1 MTLAVTLCLL
11 KMGVL
16 KYQGIW
22 CFMKLLCPVV
32 MTNVE
37 SEFNIIL
44 NVLLHTKEVSA
55 GRSINSLSWAVVS
68 IHSILECCSSRTE
81 L

>member
-1 MTLAVTLCLL
+1 
-11 KMGVL
+11 
-16 KYQGIW
+16 
-22 CFMKLLCPVV
+22 MKLLCPVV

-55 GRSINSLSWAVVS
+55 GRSINSLS
-68 IHSILECCSSRTE
+68 
-81 L
+81 